1 MDKLKQH
8 SGFIKRIVTAPAPIR
23 AKLLKT
29 SNLEIITAICEI
41 VYNIFH
47 KNIELDKKTLSKVRK
62 YKKVYNKLI
71 KAKDAQARK
80 VILCKNSNCLPPLV
94 TLFK

>member
-1 MDKLKQH
+1 MDKVKLH

-23 AKLLKT
+23 AKLLKS
-29 SNLEIITAICEI
+29 SNLEIITAISEI

-47 KNIELDKKTLSKVRK
+47 KNIELDKKTLCKVK
-62 YKKVYNKLI
+62 KFKKVYTKLI

-80 VILCKNSNCLPPLV
+80 AILCGNPNCLPPLV